1 MFNTVKSK
9 IIFSTLLFSF
19 MGLGAIYWYL
29 TTTFHDFSNET
40 AKRSLNML
48 SESIFQ
54 TLTGS
59 MLAGDPAVVA
69 ETIAKAQKIEG
80 IESLKVEKSQAV
92 IDLLAPES
100 KFTTEPLIKEIFK
113 NKKPQVIENTN
124 GKHTIRLLQPLVAE
138 DRCLSCHGKW

>member
-40 AKRSLNML
+40 AKRSLTML

-59 MLAGDPAVVA
+59 MLAGDPAIVA
-69 ETIAKAQKIEG
+69 DTIAKAQKIDG
-80 IESLKVEKSQAV
+80 IAALKVEKSQAV
-92 IDLLAPES
+92 IDLLAPDA
-100 KFTTEPLIKEIFK
+100 KFIDEPMIQEVFK
-113 NKKPQVIENTN
+113 TKKPQVLEKSDN
-124 GKHTIRLLQPLVAE
+124 
-138 DRCLSCHGKW
+138 